1 MTNSTKPNLF
11 IIESLTQDDEK
22 HERFEGRILERILS
36 LSGKSST
43 YCYIRTRR
51 ELEEFADQFGRS
63 GFRYLHISCHANA
76 EEMATTFDTISFKE
90 LGTILRPHLKGRRVF
105 LSACEM
111 ATNALSREL
120 ITGSGCY
127 SVIGPS
133 EAVRF
138 SDAALLWSSFYHLAF
153 KTNDSV
159 MQRKWMLA
167 HLRSTAQLFGV
178 RLKYF
183 SASRKRGIRA
193 TEISPK
199 AVTDS

>member
-1 MTNSTKPNLF
+1 MTQTTKPNVF

-22 HERFEGRILERILS
+22 HDRFEGRILKQILS
-36 LSGKSST
+36 LSGKSSI
-43 YCYIRTRR
+43 YCYIRTRC
-51 ELEEFADQFGRS
+51 ELEEFAKQFGRS
-63 GFRYLHISCHANA
+63 GFRYLHLSCHANA
-76 EEMATTFDTISFKE
+76 KEMATTFDTVSFQE
-90 LGTILRPHLKGRRVF
+90 LGAILRPHLKGRRVF

-111 ATNALSREL
+111 ATPLLSREL
-120 ITGSGCY
+120 IVGSGCY

-153 KTNDSV
+153 ATNDTV

-178 RLKYF
+178 RLNYF
-183 SASRKRGIRA
+183 SASRKQGIRS
-193 TEISPK
+193 TEVAPK
-199 AVTDS
+199 VVS